1 LIRREVGSKEGKMK
15 FRAPKNQLLLAA
27 IVVGAI
33 IIAIPISIFGV
44 IGVLWRV
51 FTSWARPKRPVVSEN
66 IRRSATAA
74 AARIAGLTR
83 PKRCP

>member
-1 LIRREVGSKEGKMK
+1 MRFPASKD
-15 FRAPKNQLLLAA
+15 QLLLAA

-33 IIAIPISIFGV
+33 IIAIPISIFGTA
-44 IGVLWRV
+44 GFLWRV
-51 FTSWARPKRPVVSEN
+51 FTSWASPKRPVVSEN

-83 PKRCP
+83 PKSCP